1 MTNRDL
7 LNERINASGFKR
19 QYIAEQLGITRESLG
34 NKIAG
39 RSEFVASE
47 IKTLCQLLKIN
58 NADMKRIFFAG

>member
-1 MTNRDL
+1 MTNREL
-7 LNERINASGFKR
+7 LNERIDASGFKR

-58 NADMKRIFFAG
+58 NADMKRIFFA

>member
-1 MTNRDL
+1 MTNREM
-7 LNERINASGFKR
+7 LNERIDASGFKR

-47 IKTLCQLLKIN
+47 IKTLCKLLRIN

>member
-1 MTNRDL
+1 MTNREL
-7 LNERINASGFKR
+7 LNERIDASGFKR

-34 NKIAG
+34 NKISG

-47 IKTLCQLLKIN
+47 IKTLCKLLRIN

>member
-1 MTNRDL
+1 MTNREL
-7 LNERINASGFKR
+7 LNERIDASGFKR

-47 IKTLCQLLKIN
+47 IKTLCKLLRIN